1 MRTGQFHGTTNLIW
15 CIGHENGGFTLKCR
29 FFHNAND
36 YLPSNNFLV
45 GGWPTPLKN
54 MSSSVG
60 MSTFPIYGNI
70 KNVPKYEFVSWDD
83 YSQLNGNI
91 KSQVPKHQPDLI
103 CNLFQTK
110 PCPISTITFLCR
122 CQSTV
127 SIGLEIPNIITVV
140 YWHYN
145 AGSAK

>member
-1 MRTGQFHGTTNLIW
+1 MKMVDLPSNVV
-15 CIGHENGGFTLKCR
+15 

-45 GGWPTPLKN
+45 GGCPTPLKN

-60 MSTFPIYGNI
+60 MLTFPIYGNI

-91 KSQVPKHQPDLI
+91 KAR
-103 CNLFQTK
+103 F
-110 PCPISTITFLCR
+110 
-122 CQSTV
+122 QSTNQ
-127 SIGLEIPNIITVV
+127 I
-140 YWHYN
+140 
-145 AGSAK
+145 